1 MSSLEFYVGRLEWY
15 EKTMLLA
22 LDQGD
27 VMTPTEIELMAEEAD
42 EGESEQE
49 EVSTRRSKRAR
60 KRVQVSNFV
69 FI

>member
-1 MSSLEFYVGRLEWY
+1 MSLLEFYVGRLEWY

-27 VMTPTEIELMAEEAD
+27 AMTPTEIELMAEEAD

-49 EVSTRRSKRAR
+49 EVSTRR
-60 KRVQVSNFV
+60 
-69 FI
+69 

>member
-1 MSSLEFYVGRLEWY
+1 
-15 EKTMLLA
+15 MLLA

-27 VMTPTEIELMAEEAD
+27 AMTPTEIELMAEEAD

-49 EVSTRRSKRAR
+49 EVSTRRSRRAR